1 MARGRY
7 CKRQH
12 EDNHNKDIISDLT
25 DSILIHILS
34 LLTSKEAV
42 QTYVLSKRWIC
53 LWKSVPTLTL
63 SSSHLDQGKIPW
75 ICVSVFVS
83 SWWHDR
89 HLLIDYTL
97 NLCRRRRIECSRSL
111 LQRIIKYVVSH
122 NVQHLLIDYTCDIE
136 HFPSC
141 FFKCHTLTSLNLSGE
156 MYNILI

>member
-1 MARGRY
+1 MARGRT

-12 EDNHNKDIISDLT
+12 KDNYNKDIISDLT

-34 LLTSKEAV
+34 FLTSKEAV
-42 QTYVLSKRWIC
+42 QTCVLSKRWIY
-53 LWKSVPTLTL
+53 LWKSIPTLTL
-63 SSSHLDQGKIPW
+63 SSSHFRIKGKFH
-75 ICVSVFVS
+75 VFVS
-83 SWWHDR
+83 QFLSLRDGTTAIH
-89 HLLIDYTL
+89 TL
-97 NLCRRRRIECSRSL
+97 NLYRRRYRECSRSL
-111 LQRIIKYVVSH
+111 LQKIIKYAVSH